1 MEIKN
6 YTKEEMVVFNSK
18 TGNYFLLK
26 KKKINLDKVLE
37 ESTYVETLKKKK
49 RSLLSFKIGL

>member
-6 YTKEEMVVFNSK
+6 YTKEEMEVFNSN

-49 RSLLSFKIGL
+49 RSLLSFKIG